1 MTDWLIASD
10 GAKFDVDRAFS
21 QRTVVGWSEVSTAH
35 LSVGDRV
42 FLYQVKPV
50 QAITHVCEVVQT
62 GLASEEMI
70 DDREYWIDTGAFEER
85 LGRTWMRLS
94 LLRAVPQYEQGM
106 LTLDR
111 LLEAG
116 LRSAPQGRM
125 RAPEGVTELVS
136 TVVNAVRPDPS
147 VLIRREQDLI
157 SDLGIER
164 PTWKFRRGRRGG
176 TRTLESFT
184 YALSMPD
191 APTALA
197 MLRAY
202 VTAVGLDQ
210 TEGWSVSAMPSW
222 AGPTDHQRFEAPW
235 VPFRG

>member
-1 MTDWLIASD
+1 MTDWLIASNPSI
-10 GAKFDVDRAFS
+10 FDVDGAF
-21 QRTVVGWSEVSTAH
+21 RDRDVIDWSEVPNAH
-35 LSVGDRV
+35 LGAADRV
-42 FLYQVKPV
+42 FLYQVAPV

-62 GLASEEMI
+62 GIASEEVI

-94 LLRAVPQYEQGM
+94 LLRAVPQYDQWM

-125 RAPEGVTELVS
+125 RAPEGVTALVS
-136 TVVNAVRPDPS
+136 AVVNAVRPDPS

-164 PTWKFRRGRRGG
+164 PTWKFRRGRREIG
-176 TRTLESFT
+176 
-184 YALSMPD
+184 
-191 APTALA
+191 
-197 MLRAY
+197 RAH
-202 VTAVGLDQ
+202 V
-210 TEGWSVSAMPSW
+210 
-222 AGPTDHQRFEAPW
+222 
-235 VPFRG
+235 